1 MTILRGGI
9 SAPGK
14 VCYPQRA
21 TVLLGNREQDSHL
34 AVRNYGVVE
43 TLDNI
48 VGKIAFLSEK
58 TEKGIQE

>member
-1 MTILRGGI
+1 
-9 SAPGK
+9 
-14 VCYPQRA
+14 
-21 TVLLGNREQDSHL
+21 VLLGNREQDSHL

-58 TEKGIQE
+58 TEEGIQE